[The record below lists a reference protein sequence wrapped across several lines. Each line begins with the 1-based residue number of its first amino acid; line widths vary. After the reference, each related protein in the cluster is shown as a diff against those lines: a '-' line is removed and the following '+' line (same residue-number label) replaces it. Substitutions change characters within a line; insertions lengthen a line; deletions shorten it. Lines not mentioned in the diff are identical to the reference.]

1 MARLSKAYLLVMV
14 LFLLLP
20 LQAGAQRLA
29 VKTNVLSLATAT
41 PHLGFEMV
49 TGEHVSLSLSAF
61 GSSNPYWRDKSLGED
76 VSTRFFALRPEVRYW
91 FNGRP
96 LTRFF
101 AGANILAG
109 SYDFPLWGT
118 LHKGTLAGPG
128 LSVGYVINLGK
139 RLDLEFTSG
148 AGVLFYWGKRSAGD
162 GSVPAEDN
170 LPKTW
175 GYKLTPN
182 QLGITLVYIIK

>member
-1 MARLSKAYLLVMV
+1 MARPAKAYLLVMA

-29 VKTNVLSLATAT
+29 VKTNVLSLAAAT
-41 PHLGFEMV
+41 PDLGFEMV
-49 TGEHVSLSLSAF
+49 TGEHLSLSVSAF
-61 GSSNPYWRDKSLGED
+61 GSSNPYWRDKSMGED
-76 VSTRFFALRPEVRYW
+76 VSTKFFALRPEIRYW

-96 LTRFF
+96 LTRFY
-101 AGANILAG
+101 AGVNVMAG
-109 SYDFPLWGT
+109 TYDFPLWGT
-118 LHKGTLAGPG
+118 LHKGTVAGPG

-139 RLDLEFTSG
+139 RLDLEFSSG
-148 AGVLFYWGKRSAGD
+148 AGMLFYWGKRFAEEGY
-162 GSVPAEDN
+162 VPAEDKM
-170 LPKTW
+170 PETW